1 MAAAAR
7 FTFKSEKCL
16 VGPANISNRSAD
28 KSLNS
33 DFALARE
40 AMSFFVNIQVDFA
53 IIEPP
58 HGKTNN
64 LHRQKQRRR
73 SASQ

>member
-1 MAAAAR
+1 ML
-7 FTFKSEKCL
+7 TVILPIQLIQTEKL
-16 VGPANISNRSAD
+16 SVKEYKNWFAKNMQFWQIAYTDMVPA
-28 KSLNS
+28 
-33 DFALARE
+33 F
-40 AMSFFVNIQVDFA
+40 MVN
-53 IIEPP
+53 EPP